1 MTEKNLNPHAAKV
14 MQWRESLS
22 TLQDHHFF
30 ELMRMYLGEVK
41 TPYNKQKLIEEL
53 SAFIRRDE
61 NKKIIVQLLSEYD
74 CLVLS
79 AVKSIP
85 CPSQEKLILFFTGT
99 FTFAELY
106 DHVMNLEERLLLYRY
121 NDPVSGKNVF
131 AVNPLLD
138 ETLEP
143 FIHQRLLL
151 PEGELDTPA
160 KEVHGKQELTSQLI
174 ASLFT
179 FVCSEPG
186 LCKADGTFKKKI
198 ESSLY
203 DIFPQVIDTNFLQ
216 RLIHALRNLA
226 LFRQEEGSLVCD
238 YAKWRQFAELD
249 EEVQYAYI
257 AASARSHLP
266 RDILQ
271 RQAQLLVDITTH
283 IRGKLFTKKTLARS
297 AFLLQEITLHGT
309 ETRKHGR
316 FASILQQ
323 SQSTDH
329 KVEEAN
335 TIELIEDAIY
345 FGLIQLKGLDDE
357 DEPLYSSVER
367 EQIVERVQ
375 TLSID
380 AGFSVTILP
389 GMALKQLL
397 PLVHCMTLKRCDTI
411 LQLEITRQ
419 SCMRCFDSG
428 SSPQTLF
435 TDLENATNHQVSN
448 NLRISIEEWYKS
460 FTSASLYRGYV
471 LQVTPDKQVQVE
483 KNPEI
488 APYIKYI
495 LTTGIYLM
503 DFASDEEAADV
514 ITRSGLDFIGG
525 IKTLRQT
532 SAPLPFADLK
542 SGIPQIEQPVTPHQ
556 AVVPSNEKQIIQAS
570 LRDQIENLDCTA
582 EQKEGLRSRVQRRII
597 INPVQLRSDSV
608 RMEKIEA
615 SGMDFLGKI
624 HVIEYAISTN
634 SMIEFYFE
642 ENGSGQKII
651 IGQPLSIDKQQ
662 NDAVV
667 KIRKEPDYTLVEM
680 SIAKAS
686 LVKRIRGSIF
696 KEHR

>member
-297 AFLLQEITLHGT
+297 AFLLQEKTLHGT

-634 SMIEFYFE
+634 SMIEYYYD
-642 ENGSGQKII
+642 ENGTGKKVI
-651 IGQPLSIDKQQ
+651 IGQPIGLDKQQ
-662 NDAVV
+662 HDAIV

-680 SIAKAS
+680 SVAKAG

-696 KEHR
+696 KENR

>member
-1 MTEKNLNPHAAKV
+1 MTVKNLNPHAAKV
-14 MQWRESLS
+14 LQWRESLS

-30 ELMRMYLGEVK
+30 ELMRMYLGEIK
-41 TPYNKQKLIEEL
+41 TPYNKQKLIEDL

-61 NKKIIVQLLSEYD
+61 NKKIIIQLLSEHD

-79 AVKSIP
+79 AVNTIP
-85 CPSQEKLILFFTGT
+85 CASQEKLILFFTGT

-121 NDPVSGKNVF
+121 LDPISGKSVF
-131 AVNPLLD
+131 AVNPLLE

-143 FIHQRLLL
+143 FIQQSLLL
-151 PEGELDTPA
+151 PEGKIDTPA
-160 KEVHGKQELTSQLI
+160 KEVHAKQELSSQLI

-179 FVCSEPG
+179 YVCSEPG
-186 LCKADGTFKKKI
+186 LCKADGSFKKKI

-203 DIFPQVIDTNFLQ
+203 DIFPQIIDTNFLQ
-216 RLIHALRNLA
+216 RLINALKNLS
-226 LFRQEEGSLVCD
+226 LFKQEEGSLICD

-283 IRGKLFTKKTLARS
+283 IQGKLYTKKTLARE
-297 AFLLQEITLHGT
+297 AFLLQEKALNGT

-323 SQSTDH
+323 SHSADH
-329 KVEEAN
+329 KVEEVN
-335 TIELIEDAIY
+335 SIDLIDDAVF

-357 DEPLYSSVER
+357 DEPLYSSVAR
-367 EQIVERVQ
+367 QQIVERVQ

-389 GMALKQLL
+389 GMGLKQLL

-435 TDLENATNHQVSN
+435 TDLDNATNHQVSN
-448 NLRISIEEWYKS
+448 NLCISIEEWYKS

-471 LQVTPDKQVQVE
+471 LQVTPEKQVQVE

-532 SAPLPFADLK
+532 SAPLPFVNLK
-542 SGIPQIEQPVTPHQ
+542 SNLTDAETSLIPHQ
-556 AVVPSNEKQIIQAS
+556 PIVPSNEKQMIQAS
-570 LRDQIENLDCTA
+570 LRDQIDSLDCTA
-582 EQKEGLRSRVQRRII
+582 EQKEGLRSRVQRKII

-642 ENGSGQKII
+642 ENNNGQKII
-651 IGQPLSIDKQQ
+651 IGQPISIDKHQ

>member
-495 LTTGIYLM
+495 LTTGIDLM
-503 DFASDEEAADV
+503 EFASDEEAADV